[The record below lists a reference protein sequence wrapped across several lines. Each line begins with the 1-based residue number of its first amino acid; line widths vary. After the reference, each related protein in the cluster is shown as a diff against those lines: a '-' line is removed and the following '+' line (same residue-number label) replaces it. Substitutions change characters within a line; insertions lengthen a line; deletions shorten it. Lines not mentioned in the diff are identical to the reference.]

1 MRKKILLLHRWLG
14 LLTGLVVAIVAAT
27 GCLYAFADEIETWGM
42 NSVAHRASDPL
53 LAPEALALS
62 ARRQLAEKGDSAVKI
77 IGITYRAKGLTALLT
92 YMDSQN
98 GSHTILID
106 PYHGHIVGSLR
117 GETFFA
123 WVLKGHRSLWLPYG
137 IGHLMVGWAT
147 AIFVLVLISGLV
159 LWSPRR
165 WNKTLVRSRLTVK
178 WKAGENRRMYDL
190 HNTLGFYISLLAVII
205 AFIGLT
211 WSFPPLAK
219 GYYRMLT
226 NRELLEWNL
235 PVSDTT
241 QRTGQSNVAQ
251 KLWKR
256 HCAMI
261 PQKGKGSLRFDFPQD
276 KSGAYLVVFNPDNH
290 RYGRQ
295 VYWFYDQYNGN
306 LLNGGGSYAIPPS
319 DMKMGDKIFRASY
332 DIHSGSILGYT
343 GRVVI
348 FLVSLVA
355 ATLPFTGFLL
365 WRKKRK
371 RRP

>member
-77 IGITYRAKGLTALLT
+77 IGITYRAKGLTARLT
-92 YMDSQN
+92 YMDSQD
-98 GSHTILID
+98 GFHTILID

-165 WNKTLVRSRLTVK
+165 WNKTLVRSRLTVR

-235 PVSDTT
+235 PV
-241 QRTGQSNVAQ
+241 
-251 KLWKR
+251 
-256 HCAMI
+256 
-261 PQKGKGSLRFDFPQD
+261 F
-276 KSGAYLVVFNPDNH
+276 
-290 RYGRQ
+290 
-295 VYWFYDQYNGN
+295 
-306 LLNGGGSYAIPPS
+306 
-319 DMKMGDKIFRASY
+319 
-332 DIHSGSILGYT
+332 
-343 GRVVI
+343 
-348 FLVSLVA
+348 
-355 ATLPFTGFLL
+355 
-365 WRKKRK
+365 
-371 RRP
+371 